1 MLDWISKKRRDK
13 KRKEAHE
20 KILKKSLA
28 EKALKYDS
36 HIYNNHIS
44 ASENDFTDI
53 TFDGEKL
60 RVEKEQITLV
70 DTTDSISVS
79 AKPDITRHRWG

>member
-20 KILKKSLA
+20 KLLKKSLA

-60 RVEKEQITLV
+60 RVEKEQITLA
-70 DTTDSISVS
+70 DLWTEPNKS
-79 AKPDITRHRWG
+79 GNC